1 MTILVIPFY
10 YQKSDWLS
18 YPYAPRYCTT
28 TAEYIALPPS
38 TNPIITTRNDAIAK
52 DATAWGWHIYNVDV
66 TSPKMKK
73 NAGLGTK
80 LQQSRE
86 HGVRITEE
94 DAKKK
99 ATDNESE
106 SKMDA
111 VIRGVKKIGQ

>member
-52 DATAWGWHIYNVDV
+52 DATAWAKRESWDDDIWRVW
-66 TSPKMKK
+66 
-73 NAGLGTK
+73 
-80 LQQSRE
+80 QRE